1 MVATNIYKQNV
12 KLMQIYIYIY
22 IYIALKIFRAFF
34 VCF

>member
-22 IYIALKIFRAFF
+22 IALKIFRAFF